1 MLSLSLILYLRYVTI
16 RIKMRRNFLL
26 LIAFLS
32 SSILVAQLPKTYTS
46 SEIYTQIEKLNVAG
60 SVLYIAAHPDD
71 ENTGLIAYLS
81 NVRNLRTGYL
91 SLTRGDGGQN
101 LIGKEQSE
109 PLGLIRT
116 QELLNARRDDGGEQ
130 FFTRA
135 IDFGFSKSPKE
146 ALGKWNE
153 DTVLHDVVKVI
164 RSFQPDII
172 ITRFPEDGRAGHGHH
187 SASGIL
193 ARLGF
198 ENAGNDKMF
207 PEQLSNGLK
216 IWQPKRVLWNV
227 FMRGGEVD
235 KSLINLQTNTYNN
248 LLGKSIGELSGE
260 ARSEHKSQGFG
271 VRRQRE
277 QINEYFEH
285 VSGEKAKTDI
295 LEGVNITWDRYKNG
309 LDISNTVSQILAN
322 YDFRNPSKSIA
333 ALIILRKKMQALN
346 SKEQNALIA
355 YKIMAVESIIYKCA
369 ALFIEF
375 TTTNPYSLSTDTLK
389 IQSVFVNRNTAPV
402 SIRSVRFNNK
412 VYNQNLILNGASFQ
426 SPVLNIPN
434 GLFYQQ
440 TQPYWLNE
448 PSKND
453 IYTVTN
459 RQQISQPQDNQM
471 KVDVAIG
478 IGGEEFS
485 YSFPIQYKRTDPV
498 KSEIYNPLYVLPEFT
513 LSLEPELLVFRK
525 DNNDSIAVKLNITS
539 QKNVQ
544 LNNPVLALVNDNN
557 KRITIELPKLTFIKG
572 ENQTVTVFA
581 KSAWNELG
589 ENVSVQFIPEKA
601 DTNTSFSKHLIEVE
615 YDHIPTQIFLKDL
628 KLKVLNIDLKTTG
641 KNIGYID
648 GSGDLIPEALTNI
661 GYSVTVLKQA
671 DLTAANLKKFDAII
685 TGIRA
690 YNVHQWLDNVYPAL
704 MDYVKA
710 GGNLIVQY
718 NTNSRVGP
726 LKTRIA
732 PYNMTIEAERV
743 TDENAKPEFLL
754 PNHPALNYPNK
765 ITISDFN
772 GWVQERSIYHAKGLD
787 SKFQT
792 PIGFSDF
799 DEKQT
804 NGALAIAPY
813 GKGNFVYT
821 GLVFFRQL
829 PAGNAGAYRLLA
841 NLLSLPKN

>member
-1 MLSLSLILYLRYVTI
+1 
-16 RIKMRRNFLL
+16 MRRNFLL

-32 SSILVAQLPKTYTS
+32 SSILAAQLPKTYTS

-146 ALGKWNE
+146 ALSKWNE
-153 DTVLHDVVKVI
+153 DTLLHDVVKVI
-164 RSFQPDII
+164 RTFQPDLI

-198 ENAGNDKMF
+198 ENAGNDKAF
-207 PEQLSNGLK
+207 ADQLSKGLK
-216 IWQPKRVLWNV
+216 VWQPKRVLWNV
-227 FMRGGEVD
+227 FVRGGEVD
-235 KSLINLQTNTYNN
+235 KSLLNIQTNTYSN

-285 VSGEKAKTDI
+285 VSGEKAKKDI
-295 LEGVNITWDRYKNG
+295 LDGINISWARYKDGNE
-309 LDISNTVSQILAN
+309 ISKTVTQVLTD
-322 YDFRNPSKSIA
+322 YDFRNPARSIP
-333 ALIILRKKMQALN
+333 ALQALKRKLVALN
-346 SKEQNALIA
+346 EKEQSALIA
-355 YKIMAVESIIYKCA
+355 YKIKAIDDIIYKCA

-375 TTTNPYSLSTDTLK
+375 TTAVPYSLSTDTLNV
-389 IQSVFVNRNTAPV
+389 QSVYVNRSSLPV
-402 SIRSVRFNNK
+402 TVKNIRFNNK
-412 VYNQNLILNGASFQ
+412 VYNQNLVINGGGYQA
-426 SPVLNIPN
+426 PVLNIPN
-434 GLFYQQ
+434 SITWQQ

-448 PSKND
+448 PARND

-459 RQQISQPQDNQM
+459 WQQISRPQDNRM
-471 KVDVAIG
+471 SVEVTVAIA
-478 IGGEEFS
+478 GEDYT
-485 YSFPIQYKRTDPV
+485 YSIPIHYKRTDPV

-513 LSLEPELLVFRK
+513 LSMEPELLVFRK
-525 DNNDSIAVKLNITS
+525 DNNDSITVKLNITS

-544 LNNPVLALVNDNN
+544 LNNPVLKLVNDA
-557 KRITIELPKLTFIKG
+557 KKSLVIDLPKLSFTKG
-572 ENQTVTVFA
+572 EPQTVTVYA
-581 KSAWNELG
+581 KSAWHELG
-589 ENVSVQFIPEKA
+589 ENLVVQFIPEKA
-601 DTNTSFSKHLIEVE
+601 RMDSFFGKHLVEVV
-615 YDHIPTQIFLKDL
+615 YDHIPTQIYLKDL
-628 KLKVLNIDLKTTG
+628 KVKVLNIDLKITG

-648 GSGDLIPEALTNI
+648 GSGDLIPEALTNM
-661 GYSVTVLKQA
+661 GYQVTVLKQA
-671 DLTAANLKKFDAII
+671 DLVAANLKKYDAIV

-690 YNVHQWLDNVYPAL
+690 YNVHTWLDNSYQAL

-732 PYNMTIEAERV
+732 PYNMTIDAERV
-743 TDENAKPEFLL
+743 TDENAKPNFLL

-765 ITISDFN
+765 ITAADFN

-792 PIGFSDF
+792 PLGFSDF
-799 DEKQT
+799 DEKET
-804 NGALAIAPY
+804 NGSLAIAPY